1 MTLAGKV
8 ALVTCGSRGLGRAI
22 AQALATE
29 GAHVAITYI
38 ASAGKAEAVVRD
50 IEAKAV
56 RGFAFQ
62 SDQGDP
68 QRPNRLSAV
77 SSTISGNST
86 F

>member
-1 MTLAGKV
+1 MSLAGKV
-8 ALVTCGSRGLGRAI
+8 ALVTGGSRGLGRAI

-38 ASAGKAEAVVRD
+38 ASFDKAEAVVRD

-56 RGFAFQ
+56 RGFAIQ

-68 QRPNRLSAV
+68 TAAEPLIRSV
-77 SSTISGNST
+77 VDHSGNSI